1 VDNRRQVTV
10 NAFGIGVATGAYG
23 ISFGAIA
30 IASGLSPLQTQLL
43 SLGMFTG
50 ASQFALVGVLGAG
63 GGAVAAVL
71 TAFLIGTR
79 NGLYSMHVAQSLQ
92 FRGWRVPVAAQ
103 LTIDEST
110 AMAMA
115 QTDRPLARHAFWS
128 TGVAVFACWNIGTL
142 LGWLGAS
149 FIGDPRVLG
158 LDAAIPAGFIAL
170 LWPRLRGRLAIIV
183 AICGAGLA
191 ISLVPFTPA
200 GVPILASSLV
210 AAAAGLLSGP
220 GTATASREPA

>member
-1 VDNRRQVTV
+1 MSNRRQVTV

-30 IASGLSPLQTQLL
+30 IASGLSPWQTQLL

-63 GGAVAAVL
+63 GGAIAAVL

-92 FRGWRVPVAAQ
+92 FHGWRVPVAAQ

-115 QTDRPLARHAFWS
+115 QPDRPLARHAFWA
-128 TGVAVFACWNIGTL
+128 TGVAVFICWNVGTA

-149 FIGDPRVLG
+149 FIGDPRTLG

-170 LWPRLRGRLAIIV
+170 LWPRLRGRLPITV
-183 AICGAGLA
+183 AIVGACLA
-191 ISLVPFTPA
+191 LALVPVAPA

-210 AAAAGLLSGP
+210 AVTCGLLS
-220 GTATASREPA
+220 RETR

>member
-1 VDNRRQVTV
+1 MSNRRQVTV

-30 IASGLSPLQTQLL
+30 IASGLSPWQTQLL

-92 FRGWRVPVAAQ
+92 
-103 LTIDEST
+103 
-110 AMAMA
+110 
-115 QTDRPLARHAFWS
+115 
-128 TGVAVFACWNIGTL
+128 
-142 LGWLGAS
+142 
-149 FIGDPRVLG
+149 
-158 LDAAIPAGFIAL
+158 
-170 LWPRLRGRLAIIV
+170 
-183 AICGAGLA
+183 
-191 ISLVPFTPA
+191 
-200 GVPILASSLV
+200 
-210 AAAAGLLSGP
+210 
-220 GTATASREPA
+220 

>member
-1 VDNRRQVTV
+1 VVW
-10 NAFGIGVATGAYG
+10 FGIGVG
-23 ISFGAIA
+23 
-30 IASGLSPLQTQLL
+30 P
-43 SLGMFTG
+43 
-50 ASQFALVGVLGAG
+50 
-63 GGAVAAVL
+63 AVL

-115 QTDRPLARHAFWS
+115 QQERPLARHAFWA
-128 TGVAVFACWNIGTL
+128 TGIAVFICWNVGTA

-149 FIGDPRVLG
+149 FIGDPRTLG

-170 LWPRLRGRLAIIV
+170 LWPRLRGRLPIVV
-183 AICGAGLA
+183 AIVGAGLA
-191 ISLVPFTPA
+191 LALVPFAPA

-210 AAAAGLLSGP
+210 AAVAGLLSRE
-220 GTATASREPA
+220 SR